1 MQTIPKGLV
10 ATSAGTPSRLEG
22 SARFDEGDIA
32 KLWKVYGTST
42 SIHKDDIGHR
52 LENYF
57 WRVWGNTRLLKS
69 LEGSALASLFTSIV
83 TATPI
88 SNPESALLELK
99 KMALMSNTEGEE
111 NGHPSILKKP
121 NSTNKHGSFQK
132 RTRIF
137 VGGLGERQIR
147 KPSSPLTP

>member
-1 MQTIPKGLV
+1 ML
-10 ATSAGTPSRLEG
+10 
-22 SARFDEGDIA
+22 
-32 KLWKVYGTST
+32 VYGTST

-99 KMALMSNTEGEE
+99 KVS
-111 NGHPSILKKP
+111 SIYYTIPKC
-121 NSTNKHGSFQK
+121 TT
-132 RTRIF
+132 RTDTI
-137 VGGLGERQIR
+137 
-147 KPSSPLTP
+147 